1 MDTAGVGTQFGPYEL
16 QSLIGSGGMGEVY
29 RAYDTR
35 RERVVALKLLRPDV
49 AADAGYRA
57 RFQRESRIAARLREP
72 HVIPV
77 HDFGEIDDVLYID
90 MRLVEGPSLRD
101 VLQANG
107 ALASRRTVSIVG
119 QVAKALDA
127 AHANG
132 LAHRDVKPENV
143 LMTADA
149 FAYLVDFGIAY
160 GGGEASVTKADLV
173 MGSCAY
179 IAPERLNGQPGG
191 PAADV
196 YSLTCLLYECLSGR
210 APFEGGAQ
218 EVMSAHMVA
227 PPPRPSLAQAGIS
240 PAFDDVI
247 ARGMA
252 KNPADRYASAGAMA
266 AAATSAAQAAVRPG
280 EPTSAPR
287 VPIGPSRPTPTRQF
301 TAAVAS
307 PVDHVPMPV
316 ARVGRSRFSR
326 GQVGLLAATIA
337 LFGLAALLATVLVV
351 RGGGNPDATPAQTT
365 TPATTSPSV
374 EVVSSTPRQTST
386 PTPTPTV
393 GTVERPRE
401 RGPLFPRLFP
411 NRPCRGH
418 RCDG

>member
-1 MDTAGVGTQFGPYEL
+1 MGTAGVGTQFGPYEL

-35 RERVVALKLLRPDV
+35 RERVVALKLLRPEV
-49 AADAGYRA
+49 AADAAYRA

-77 HDFGEIDDVLYID
+77 HDFGEIDGVLYID

-107 ALASRRTVSIVG
+107 ALAPRRTASIIG

-127 AHANG
+127 AHAND

-196 YSLTCLLYECLSGR
+196 YSLTCLLYECLTGR
-210 APFEGGAQ
+210 APFEGDTQ
-218 EVMSAHMVA
+218 EVMNAHMVA
-227 PPPRPSLAQAGIS
+227 PPPRPSLAQVGIS

-247 ARGMA
+247 AKGMA
-252 KNPADRYASAGAMA
+252 KDPVDRYASAGAMA
-266 AAATSAAQAAVRPG
+266 DAATSASQAAVPPG
-280 EPTSAPR
+280 GATSAPR
-287 VPIGPSRPTPTRQF
+287 VPVAPSRPTPTRQYS
-301 TAAVAS
+301 AAVPR
-307 PVDHVPMPV
+307 PVGPVPMPV
-316 ARVGRSRFSR
+316 ARVGRSRLSR
-326 GQVGLLAATIA
+326 GQVALLAATIV

-351 RGGGNPDATPAQTT
+351 RGGGGDATPAQTT
-365 TPATTSPSV
+365 APVTTAPSV
-374 EVVSSTPRQTST
+374 EVVSSTPPQTSA
-386 PTPTPTV
+386 PTPTISTF
-393 GTVERPRE
+393 ERPRE
-401 RGPLFPRLFP
+401 HGPLFPRWH
-411 NRPCRGH
+411 CRGR

>member
-1 MDTAGVGTQFGPYEL
+1 MGTASVGTQFGPYEL

-35 RERVVALKLLRPDV
+35 RERVVALKLLRPEV
-49 AADAGYRA
+49 AADAAYRA

-77 HDFGEIDDVLYID
+77 HDFGEIDGVLYID

-107 ALASRRTVSIVG
+107 ALAPRRTASIIG

-127 AHANG
+127 AHAND

-179 IAPERLNGQPGG
+179 IAPERLNGEPGG

-196 YSLTCLLYECLSGR
+196 YSLTCLLYECLTGR
-210 APFEGGAQ
+210 APFEGDVQ
-218 EVMSAHMVA
+218 QVMNAHLVL
-227 PPPRPSLAQAGIS
+227 PPPRPSVGQVGIS
-240 PAFDDVI
+240 PAFDDVV

-252 KNPADRYASAGAMA
+252 KSPADRYASAGAMA
-266 AAATSAAQAAVRPG
+266 AAATSAAQAPVPPSG
-280 EPTSAPR
+280 PPSSLR
-287 VPIGPSRPTPTRQF
+287 VPVAPSRLTPTRQYS
-301 TAAVAS
+301 AAMAPPAD
-307 PVDHVPMPV
+307 PVPVPV

-326 GQVGLLAATIA
+326 GQVALLATTIV

-351 RGGGNPDATPAQTT
+351 RGGNGDATSVQTT
-365 TPATTSPSV
+365 TPVTTAPSV
-374 EVVSSTPRQTST
+374 ASLTSLQTST
-386 PTPTPTV
+386 PTPTIN
-393 GTVERPRE
+393 TVEQPRE
-401 RGPLFPRLFP
+401 RGPLFPRWH
-411 NRPCRGH
+411 CRGH

>member
-1 MDTAGVGTQFGPYEL
+1 MGTAGVGTQFGPYEL

-35 RERVVALKLLRPDV
+35 RERVVALKLLRPEV
-49 AADAGYRA
+49 AADPGYRA

-77 HDFGEIDDVLYID
+77 HDFGEIDGVLYID

-101 VLQANG
+101 VLDANG
-107 ALASRRTVSIVG
+107 ALAPRRTVSIVG

-160 GGGEASVTKADLV
+160 GGGEASVTKANLI

-179 IAPERLNGQPGG
+179 IAPERLNGEPGG

-196 YSLTCLLYECLSGR
+196 YSLTCLLYECLTGR
-210 APFEGGAQ
+210 APFEGDAQ
-218 EVMSAHMVA
+218 QVMNAHLVL
-227 PPPRPSLAQAGIS
+227 PTPRPSLEQAGIS

-252 KNPADRYASAGAMA
+252 KDPADRYASAGAMA
-266 AAATSAAQAAVRPG
+266 AAATSAAQAAVPPG
-280 EPTSAPR
+280 GPPSSLR
-287 VPIGPSRPTPTRQF
+287 VPVAPSRPTPTRQYP
-301 TAAVAS
+301 AAMALPPAA
-307 PVDHVPMPV
+307 PVPLPV
-316 ARVGRSRFSR
+316 ARAGRSRFSR
-326 GQVGLLAATIA
+326 GQVALLATTIV
-337 LFGLAALLATVLVV
+337 LFGLAALLASVLVV
-351 RGGGNPDATPAQTT
+351 RGGGDATPAQTT
-365 TPATTSPSV
+365 TPVTTAPSV
-374 EVVSSTPRQTST
+374 VVVSSTSPTST
-386 PTPTPTV
+386 PTPTIN
-393 GTVERPRE
+393 TVEQPRE
-401 RGPLFPRLFP
+401 RGPLFPRWH
-411 NRPCRGH
+411 CRGH
-418 RCDG
+418 RCNG

>member
-1 MDTAGVGTQFGPYEL
+1 MGTAGVGTQFGPYEL

-35 RERVVALKLLRPDV
+35 RERVVALKLLRPEV
-49 AADAGYRA
+49 AADAAYRA

-77 HDFGEIDDVLYID
+77 HDFGEIDGVLYID

-107 ALASRRTVSIVG
+107 ALAPRRTASIIG

-127 AHANG
+127 AHAND

-179 IAPERLNGQPGG
+179 IAPERLNGEPGG

-196 YSLTCLLYECLSGR
+196 YSLTCLLYECLTGR
-210 APFEGGAQ
+210 APFDGDVQ
-218 EVMSAHMVA
+218 QVMNAHLVL
-227 PPPRPSLAQAGIS
+227 PPPRPSLEQVGIS
-240 PAFDDVI
+240 RAFDDVI

-252 KNPADRYASAGAMA
+252 KNPADRYASAGTMA
-266 AAATSAAQAAVRPG
+266 AAATSAAQAPVPPG
-280 EPTSAPR
+280 GPTSSYR
-287 VPIGPSRPTPTRQF
+287 VPVAPSLPTPTRQYS
-301 TAAVAS
+301 AAVPR
-307 PVDHVPMPV
+307 PVAQVPLPV
-316 ARVGRSRFSR
+316 ARAGRSRFSG
-326 GQVGLLAATIA
+326 GQVALLAVTIA

-351 RGGGNPDATPAQTT
+351 RGGGGDATPAQTT
-365 TPATTSPSV
+365 TPVTTSPSV
-374 EVVSSTPRQTST
+374 ATSTSPQTST
-386 PTPTPTV
+386 PTPTISTF
-393 GTVERPRE
+393 ERPRE
-401 RGPLFPRLFP
+401 RLPFFPR
-411 NRPCRGH
+411 RPCRGH